1 MDPNTLA
8 SSFVQHY
15 YSNFCNQAT
24 RANVLSLY
32 SPTAQMIFNGT
43 HCRGVEAIQQ
53 QLERMSFKTINIPSP
68 TISAMDLGGRYL
80 VKVSGLLSID
90 ESNQPIG
97 FAHVFVLGSNNGS
110 FYIDG
115 EIFSFAIN

>member
-1 MDPNTLA
+1 MAQMMDIKLKYLHKNHGPKLLA

-43 HCRGVEAIQQ
+43 HCRGIEAIQQ
-53 QLERMSFKTINIPSP
+53 QLERMSFKTVNIPNP
-68 TISAMDLGGRYL
+68 TISAMDLG
-80 VKVSGLLSID
+80 D
-90 ESNQPIG
+90 
-97 FAHVFVLGSNNGS
+97 
-110 FYIDG
+110 DTW
-115 EIFSFAIN
+115 